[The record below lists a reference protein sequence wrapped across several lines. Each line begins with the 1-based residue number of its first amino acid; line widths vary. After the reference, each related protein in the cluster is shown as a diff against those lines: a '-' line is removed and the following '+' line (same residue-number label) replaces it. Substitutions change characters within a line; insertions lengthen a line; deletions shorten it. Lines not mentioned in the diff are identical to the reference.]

1 MTAKDY
7 SQVYDLWINTKG
19 MGLNDLDDS
28 EEGIEK
34 FLKRNPNTCFVALE
48 DDRIIGVIMAGHDGR
63 RGYIYHTAVSENY
76 RHKGIAASLVENV
89 ISALKEEG
97 INKCALVVFC
107 RNTDGNAFWESMGFN
122 ERKDLIYRN
131 KAISEL
137 TRIDT

>member
-19 MGLNDLDDS
+19 MGLN
-28 EEGIEK
+28 
-34 FLKRNPNTCFVALE
+34 
-48 DDRIIGVIMAGHDGR
+48 
-63 RGYIYHTAVSENY
+63 
-76 RHKGIAASLVENV
+76 
-89 ISALKEEG
+89 
-97 INKCALVVFC
+97 
-107 RNTDGNAFWESMGFN
+107 